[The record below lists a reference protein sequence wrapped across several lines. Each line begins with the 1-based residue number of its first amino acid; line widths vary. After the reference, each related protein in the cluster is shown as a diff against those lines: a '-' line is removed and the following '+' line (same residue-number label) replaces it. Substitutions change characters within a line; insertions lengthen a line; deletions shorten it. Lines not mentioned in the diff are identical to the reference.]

1 MKKEK
6 AIEGIVSLTH
16 LEGLLNRHP
25 YDLSGGEIQKA
36 ALAKIMIKNSDIL
49 LLDEPTKGIDAW
61 SKKEFI
67 SILRKLSNDG
77 KTVILV
83 THDNEFAAEV
93 SDKCGLLFDGTI
105 ISEESTRE
113 FYSRNNFYTTS
124 VSRITKGYF
133 DNAITL
139 EDIKYLRRKNG
150 GI

>member
-1 MKKEK
+1 
-6 AIEGIVSLTH
+6 
-16 LEGLLNRHP
+16 
-25 YDLSGGEIQKA
+25 
-36 ALAKIMIKNSDIL
+36 MIKNSDIL

-150 GI
+150 GIE